1 MVGLV
6 APLPPQLGGVASVAE
21 WLLEHERE
29 IGYGYDAFDLWRP
42 PEDEAG
48 GRVRLSA
55 AARQARLLA
64 RFLRWLASSP
74 RLVHYSVAVTP
85 TGLTRD
91 LLFLTILRAAGR
103 RTIAHVHVVAE
114 ESPFWRAGMRALA
127 RITVAR
133 VMIAPWAVAALSR
146 LGVSAT
152 YVLNPVR
159 VEPPETI
166 SRKANGRL
174 RILFV
179 GTFGER
185 KGSHELVEALA
196 ALKEDGLDAEL
207 TFVGREEHRGEEA
220 ALRHA
225 ARVVGVAAAVTF
237 AGVVPRDAL
246 HAFYERAD
254 VFCLPSRFEGLPMA
268 LLEAMAFAVPV
279 VATPVGGIADVVV
292 EGETGLLVPPGN
304 VAELGAALRT
314 LAGDSTLRTKMGVAG
329 RERVMRLAGGDTIAR
344 EWRRVY
350 DEHSR

>member
-29 IGYGYDAFDLWRP
+29 IEYGYDPFDLWRP

-48 GRVRLSA
+48 GRLGLAA

-64 RFLRWLASSP
+64 RFLRWVPSSP

-91 LLFLTILRAAGR
+91 LLFVALLRAAGR

-114 ESPFWRAGMRALA
+114 DSSFWRVALRLLA
-127 RITVAR
+127 RLTVDR
-133 VMIAPWAVAALSR
+133 VMIAPWSVAVVNR
-146 LGVSAT
+146 LGVSARC
-152 YVLNPVR
+152 VLNPVR
-159 VEPPETI
+159 VEPPASV
-166 SRKANGRL
+166 SRDTTGTLRL
-174 RILFV
+174 LFV

-185 KGSHELVEALA
+185 KGSRELLEALA
-196 ALKEDGLDAEL
+196 ALRGRDVDVAL
-207 TFVGREEHRGEEA
+207 TFVGREEHRGEES
-220 ALRHA
+220 ALREA
-225 ARVVGVAAAVTF
+225 ARELGVIEVLTF

-246 HAFYERAD
+246 HPFYEAGD

-268 LLEAMAFAVPV
+268 LLEAMAFALPV

-292 EGETGLLVPPGN
+292 DGETGLLVAPGN
-304 VAELGAALRT
+304 VAELADAVATLARDSALRT
-314 LAGDSTLRTKMGVAG
+314 RMGEAG
-329 RERVMRLAGGDTIAR
+329 RERVLRLAGPATIAH
-344 EWRRVY
+344 EWRRIY
-350 DEHSR
+350 DEHVS